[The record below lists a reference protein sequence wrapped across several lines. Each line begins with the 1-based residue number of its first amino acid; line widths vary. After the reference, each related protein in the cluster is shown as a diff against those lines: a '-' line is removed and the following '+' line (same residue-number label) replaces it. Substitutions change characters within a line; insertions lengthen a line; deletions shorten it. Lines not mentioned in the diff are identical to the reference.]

1 VPDVHTGE
9 PTRSSHSRHLALDAA
24 VIGGLALL
32 ILALVY
38 HLWDA
43 HFGIPFSY
51 LGPNQSP
58 LVYAPDAPFYLMM
71 EKSAIDHGWFLS
83 NPSLGY
89 PFGQTLHDIPHG
101 LDNLN
106 LLVLQVL
113 GWVFGNP
120 FTAVNVFFLLTFVGI
135 AVAAYLVLRRLGVSR
150 LTGAAVALLYTFLP
164 YHFARGTAHILLS
177 AYWLVP
183 VAGLLLVAVTSERP
197 PFTRD
202 TRDGDDA
209 DGGGTRTWKVSL
221 RGKSSILYLLACA
234 GLASTGSYYGAITL
248 TLLVPVVIVDFLA
261 RRRTRVLASGAI
273 AVATIL
279 VVMVLNLMPTFVYWA
294 QHGRN
299 PDVVKR
305 GPSETEVNGLKIS
318 QLVLPTEGHRIH
330 ALAEIQAK
338 STRFSVLDAER
349 GQQLGAIGAAGFVGL
364 LGAVL
369 ISARRR
375 RGDDGDDGAPRPPP
389 LPLDHAGGPEPLAPP
404 PLAPA
409 GDVIRVFGVATIV
422 AIMVGATSGI
432 SLIIAGIGLSEIRS
446 WNRVSIFIGFFALA
460 TVGFG
465 IDWLRRRLPDRAWTA
480 PVTVAV
486 LALLVLVGV
495 LDQVAPT
502 VVPDY
507 KAAQQRF
514 DSDET
519 FFTKVERD
527 LPQGSAVFNLP
538 YQFFPESGIVNNIGP
553 YDQVRGYLHTNG
565 LKWSWGGVIGTDSDW
580 AAAAAQQPSTD
591 ELLDRISAVG
601 FEAIVLDRRGDV
613 GGKRE
618 AGLTDALGPPTFESP
633 DGTLAFWDT
642 RAWARDARR
651 RLGKA
656 GFAAKRRA
664 ALADRGKA
672 KLAG

>member
-1 VPDVHTGE
+1 VPDGSE
-9 PTRSSHSRHLALDAA
+9 SEQTRASHIRRSALDSVVVAA
-24 VIGGLALL
+24 IALVILV
-32 ILALVY
+32 LVY

-43 HFGIPFSY
+43 HFGVPFSY

-71 EKSAIDHGWFLS
+71 VKGAIGHGWFLT

-89 PFGQTLHDIPHG
+89 PFGQSLHDIPHG

-113 GWVFGNP
+113 GWIFGNP
-120 FTAVNVFFLLTFVGI
+120 FVAVNVFFLLTFVGI
-135 AVAAYLVLRRLGVSR
+135 SVSAYLVLRRLGVSR
-150 LTGAAVALLYTFLP
+150 LTGGALALLYTYLP
-164 YHFARGTAHILLS
+164 YHFARGTAHLLLS

-183 VAGLLLVAVTSERP
+183 VAGLLLVAVTSARP

-202 TRDGDDA
+202 AETDAVDTRD
-209 DGGGTRTWKVSL
+209 WKVSL

-248 TLLVPVVIVDFLA
+248 TLLVPVVIVDYLA

-273 AVATIL
+273 AVAAIL
-279 VVMVLNLMPTFVYWA
+279 VVMVLNLTPTFVYWA

-318 QLVLPTEGHRIH
+318 QLLLPIEGHRVH
-330 ALAEIQAK
+330 ALAEIQAD

-349 GQQLGAIGAAGFVGL
+349 GQQLGAIGAVGFVAL

-375 RGDDGDDGAPRPPP
+375 RPLDHVGDEPRPPP
-389 LPLDHAGGPEPLAPP
+389 PLDTLDDEPEALAPP
-404 PLAPA
+404 

-422 AIMVGATSGI
+422 ALVVGATSGI
-432 SLIIAGIGLSEIRS
+432 SLIIAGIGISEIRS

-465 IDWLRRRLPDRAWTA
+465 IDWLRRRLPDRAWRT
-480 PVTVAV
+480 PVTVAA
-486 LALLVLVGV
+486 LALLVLVGI

-507 KAAQQRF
+507 AAAQDRF

-527 LPQGSAVFNLP
+527 LPKGAAVFNLP
-538 YQFFPESGIVNNIGP
+538 YQFFPESGIVNGIGP
-553 YDQVRGYLHTNG
+553 YDQVRGYLHTND
-565 LKWSWGGVIGTDSDW
+565 LEWSWGGVVGSDADW
-580 AAAAAQQPSTD
+580 AAAAAQQPPTE

-601 FEAIVLDRRGDV
+601 FSGIVLDRRGDV
-613 GGKRE
+613 DGARD
-618 AGLTDALGPPTFESP
+618 ASLTDALGPPVFESP

-642 RAWARDARR
+642 REWARDARR
-651 RLGKA
+651 RLGA
-656 GFAAKRRA
+656 TGFAAKRA
-664 ALADRGKA
+664 EALRDRGEA
-672 KLAG
+672 KRAG

>member
-1 VPDVHTGE
+1 MPDAHIGE
-9 PTRSSHSRHLALDAA
+9 PTPSSHSRHLALDSAA
-24 VIGGLALL
+24 IGGLALL
-32 ILALVY
+32 ILAVVY

-43 HFGIPFSY
+43 HFGVPFSY

-71 EKSAIDHGWFLS
+71 EKGAIDHGWFLT

-89 PFGQTLHDIPHG
+89 PFGQSLHDIPHG

-135 AVAAYLVLRRLGVSR
+135 SVAAYLVLRRLGVSR
-150 LTGAAVALLYTFLP
+150 LTGAAIALLYTFLP
-164 YHFARGTAHILLS
+164 YHFARGTAHLLLS

-183 VAGLLLVAVTSERP
+183 VGALLLVAVTSEKP

-202 TRDGDDA
+202 VDRSGGDA
-209 DGGGTRTWKVSL
+209 TQRTWKLSL

-248 TLLVPVVIVDFLA
+248 TLLVPVVIVDYLA
-261 RRRTRVLASGAI
+261 RRRARVLASGAI
-273 AVATIL
+273 AVAAIL
-279 VVMVLNLMPTFVYWA
+279 VVMVLNLMPTFVYYA
-294 QHGRN
+294 EHGRN

-318 QLVLPTEGHRIH
+318 QLLLPVEGHRIH
-330 ALAEIQAK
+330 PLAEVQAD

-349 GQQLGAIGAAGFVGL
+349 GQQLGAIGAVGFIGL

-375 RGDDGDDGAPRPPP
+375 RVDDVDDGRDGDDALPPSP
-389 LPLDHAGGPEPLAPP
+389 VPFDDDGGPEPLAPT
-404 PLAPA
+404 

-422 AIMVGATSGI
+422 ALIVGATSGI

-465 IDWLRRRLPDRAWTA
+465 IDWLRRRLPDRAWRT
-480 PVTVAV
+480 PVTVAA
-486 LALLVLVGV
+486 LALLVLIGI

-507 KAAQQRF
+507 TAAQQRF

-519 FFTKVERD
+519 FFAKVERA
-527 LPQGSAVFNLP
+527 LPKGAAVFNLP
-538 YQFFPESGIVNNIGP
+538 YQFFPESGIVNNVGP
-553 YDQVRGYLHTNG
+553 YDQVRGYLHTDD
-565 LKWSWGGVIGTDSDW
+565 LKWSWGGVVGSDADW
-580 AAAAAQQPSTD
+580 AAAAAQQPSTE

-613 GGKRE
+613 DGDRE
-618 AGLTDALGPPTFESP
+618 AALTDALGPPAFESP

-656 GFAAKRRA
+656 GFEALRRE
-664 ALADRGKA
+664 ALADRAKA
-672 KLAG
+672 KVAG